1 MAGNFLLTAGT
12 NGLFSTARTVTW
24 TTALNNLASGS
35 RAISDTTADTGL
47 FSQSSFSNAKYAQAE
62 FSHITATLAATAGGC
77 LACWWL
83 HSRDAGSTYEDESST
98 TPSTTVP
105 ALPRPPDFIIPL
117 YTGGTAIPAGALKWS
132 QRFRLPHVSSKLVV
146 QNMSGA
152 ALSAHAHTLTIF
164 GLADGYT

>member
-1 MAGNFLLTAGT
+1 MAGSFLHTAGT
-12 NGLFSTARTVTW
+12 NGIVGTARTVTW

-47 FSQSSFSNAKYAQAE
+47 FSQSSFSNCMFGFAE
-62 FSHITATLAATAGGC
+62 FSHITNTLAATVGGC

-83 HSRDAGSTYEDESST
+83 GSRDGGSTYEAESTT

-105 ALPRPPDFIIPL
+105 ALPRAPDFIIPL
-117 YTGGTAIPAGALKWS
+117 YVGATAIPAGSLI
-132 QRFRLPHVSSKLVV
+132 QNPRIILPNNYAKLVV

-152 ALSAHAHTLTIF
+152 AFSAHAHTLVIA
-164 GLADGYT
+164 GIADGYT

>member
-1 MAGNFLLTAGT
+1 MAGNFLNTAGT

-24 TTALNNLASGS
+24 TTALNNLASGA
-35 RAISDTTADTGL
+35 RAISDTTADTGK
-47 FSQSSFSNAKYAQAE
+47 FTQSSFSNAKIGQAV
-62 FSHITATLAATAGGC
+62 FSHITNTLAATAGGC

-83 HSRDAGSTYEDESST
+83 QSSDGGSTYEDESST

-105 ALPRPPDFIIPL
+105 ALPRWPDFYISL

-132 QRFRLPHVSSKLVV
+132 PRFWLPNVTSKLVV

-152 ALSAHAHTLTIF
+152 AFSAHDHTLTVF
-164 GLADGYT
+164 GIADGYT